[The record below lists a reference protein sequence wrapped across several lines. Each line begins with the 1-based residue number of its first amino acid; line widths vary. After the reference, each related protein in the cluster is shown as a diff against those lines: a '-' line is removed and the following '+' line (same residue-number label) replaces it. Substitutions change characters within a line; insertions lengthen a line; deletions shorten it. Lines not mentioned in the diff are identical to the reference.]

1 MLFVGLQKNIE
12 NLLTTITGVTGI
24 CKCRMFFFLESGKP
38 EYPEKNL
45 SEQGREPA
53 INSAHIWNRRWDM
66 NRGHIGERRV
76 LSPLHQIRILIYWSI
91 TVCDIDL

>member
-12 NLLTTITGVTGI
+12 NLLSTITGVTGI
-24 CKCRMFFFLESGKP
+24 CKCRFFFLESGKP

-53 INSAHIWNRRWDM
+53 INSAHIWNRRWDL
-66 NRGHIGERRV
+66 NPGHIGERRV
-76 LSPLHQIRILIYWSI
+76 LSPLHQKRILIYWSI